1 MRVCIITTNEETFFI
16 PKGINYLISELKGN
30 IDVVCV
36 PGFSNFKRSFY
47 FFFTLYFIEL
57 MSIIS
62 KKFINLFKK
71 SIINKA
77 TIKIENINSKKFCNL
92 ILEKKYNLL
101 ISYSCPQ
108 IFNKD
113 TLDFL
118 KKENIDVINFH
129 PGILPKYK
137 GIFINFYS
145 LENKEKEIG
154 ITLHKISE
162 KIDSGDIL
170 SMLKIPV
177 ENKDTV
183 FSLYKKIFLSKTSLQ
198 YVKNCIENYDL
209 IKNNKMTITKES
221 NYNSYPEF
229 IRLLKYRLKKF

>member
-36 PGFSNFKRSFY
+36 PGFSSFKRSFY
-47 FFFTLYFIEL
+47 SFFTLYFIEL
-57 MSIIS
+57 MSIIR

-71 SIINKA
+71 SIIKKA

-118 KKENIDVINFH
+118 KKENIDLINFH

-209 IKNNKMTITKES
+209 IKNNKMIITTES